1 MKRLFEQRL
10 TKDLKHSTGQ
20 SILLHTVDCA
30 NSQIV
35 LDTVNF
41 TDDGFNVTGICTK
54 PEVVL
59 AYSQRLKGSLKGVIV
74 NAKQGIDA
82 NRKIHTFQLSGK
94 LKRLN
99 LNPKRIHQIVGSYMV
114 LTVLGAGI
122 VLWFHQERSD
132 LLAIQEQQTL
142 QNEADQV
149 VVSSQAYEMIMA
161 TDKKEITEEAL
172 KDILMKYLSGKALT
186 ITAMEETENKKGKS
200 LSVEVTGNLRDY
212 FTLVEELNGD
222 SHELQIEPKQLN
234 KQNNQLHIQFD
245 IIS

>member
-1 MKRLFEQRL
+1 
-10 TKDLKHSTGQ
+10 
-20 SILLHTVDCA
+20 
-30 NSQIV
+30 
-35 LDTVNF
+35 
-41 TDDGFNVTGICTK
+41 
-54 PEVVL
+54 
-59 AYSQRLKGSLKGVIV
+59 
-74 NAKQGIDA
+74 
-82 NRKIHTFQLSGK
+82 
-94 LKRLN
+94 
-99 LNPKRIHQIVGSYMV
+99 MV
-114 LTVLGAGI
+114 LTVLGAAI

-172 KDILMKYLSGKALT
+172 KDKLMKYLSGKALT

-222 SHELQIEPKQLN
+222 SPELQIEPKQLN